1 MMRFP
6 SQPTEDQDER
16 SWTPNEVDGPRT
28 RPEEPGTRITGRC
41 ALRDGSASSRSMPTG
56 IRSIAARRSE
66 RNPKPAQALRF
77 LPGSVTGA
85 RRIFD
90 CSRTL
95 HPHTDFSM
103 REVGE
108 RSFLE
113 SCLATPLIARAAV
126 HSRLEADADAAR
138 AKSLGRFLF
147 GAGSRLQNRFGRFRV
162 KTRRQQA
169 SASAGWPDLRKR
181 DYRPHRPTVQA
192 RRGSANLGPLR
203 VSWKANRR
211 LTQTGACVHHPG
223 IELEKMRRI
232 S

>member
-1 MMRFP
+1 LKERTSATLQAMMRFS
-6 SQPTEDQDER
+6 SQSTEHQDER
-16 SWTPNEVDGPRT
+16 SWMPNEVDGPRT
-28 RPEEPGTRITGRC
+28 KPEEPGTRITGKC
-41 ALRDGSASSRSMPTG
+41 ASRAGSASSRSMPTG

-66 RNPKPAQALRF
+66 RNPKPGQAMRF
-77 LPGSVTGA
+77 PPGPVAGA

-103 REVGE
+103 REVGAHPPPA
-108 RSFLE
+108 SFG
-113 SCLATPLIARAAV
+113 
-126 HSRLEADADAAR
+126 
-138 AKSLGRFLF
+138 LGRL
-147 GAGSRLQNRFGRFRV
+147 AR
-162 KTRRQQA
+162 
-169 SASAGWPDLRKR
+169 PRKR
-181 DYRPHRPTVQA
+181 DHRPHRPTVRA
-192 RRGSANLGPLR
+192 RRESANLGPLR